1 MTGRGNLITGLALLC
16 LSAVGVVAGA
26 RSFLHMREPVE
37 LVVRE
42 GVRVLPLSTYHPPLA
57 GTPGETNVYLIEG
70 DQTGGTVMVMGGV
83 HANEPAGSLAAVVLL
98 ENLKVDAGR
107 VFIVPYANA
116 SALTHNAA
124 GQGAPQS
131 YSVPTPWGERHFTYG
146 DRLSNPIHQ
155 YPDPEVHV
163 HHPSGSLG
171 SGQEAR
177 NLNRNFPGRPD
188 GRLTEQ
194 IAYALAE
201 LIRQEGV
208 DLVLDFHEARPMNP
222 IVNAVVV
229 HQRAGDIGALAVADL
244 QAFEGVSM
252 RLEITPDGFQG
263 VSQREFGEFTSA
275 YAALSETP
283 NIAMDYVRGRTD
295 VNLITTGRD
304 PLLARA
310 ASKPG
315 LVYVPYDPEVG
326 LPLEDRVGRHLSVF
340 QRLVSV
346 YNELNVDRPVSWH
359 GVPSHADVVR
369 DGVGAYLLDPSSN

>member
-1 MTGRGNLITGLALLC
+1 MKGRGNIYTGLALLC
-16 LSAVGVVAGA
+16 LSTLGAAAGA
-26 RSFLHMREPVE
+26 RSFLNMRDPIE
-37 LVVRE
+37 LVVRDS
-42 GVRVLPLSTYHPPLA
+42 VQVLPLSTYHPPLA
-57 GTPGETNVYLIEG
+57 RTPGDTNVYLIEG
-70 DQTGGTVMVMGGV
+70 DQPGGTVMVMGGV
-83 HANEPAGSLAAVVLL
+83 HANEPAGSLAAIVML
-98 ENLKVDAGR
+98 EQLEVDAGR

-124 GQGAPQS
+124 GQAAPQS
-131 YSVPTPWGERHFTYG
+131 YTVPTPWGERVFRYG
-146 DRLSNPIHQ
+146 DRLTNPVHQ

-194 IAYALAE
+194 IAYALVE

-208 DLVLDFHEARPMNP
+208 DLAIDLHEARPMNP

-229 HQRAGDIGALAVADL
+229 HHRAGDIGALAVADL

-263 VSQREFGEFTSA
+263 VSQREIGEFTGA

-295 VNLITTGRD
+295 VDLVTTGRD

-315 LVYVPYDPEVG
+315 LVYVPYDPEMG
-326 LPLEDRVGRHLSVF
+326 LPLEDRVGRHLSVA

-346 YNELNVDRPVSWH
+346 YSELNPDRPVYWH
-359 GVPSHADVVR
+359 GIPSYADVMR
-369 DGVGAYLLDPSSN
+369 DGVGAYLLDPSSH